1 MAEHTIATTIE
12 ELLGPDSPTN
22 WGKWGTDDEV
32 GSLNYLDAAQVLRGI
47 GAVRSGDVFT
57 LQIPIGDPDRPDPV
71 WPGRTPAVRTPVMDE
86 GYFARGDE
94 PEPTDGHHW
103 ADDKIEMFTQGSTQ
117 YDALAHYWY
126 GGKVWNGYT
135 ADTTIDSLS
144 RASVLPI
151 AERGVVGR
159 GVLIDVARARGKDVL
174 DSGEQISLDDLL
186 AAAEAQGTQIEPR
199 DVLIIRT
206 GWIGSYYRGSADEFY
221 RDWNEPGLVY
231 SRELVEWFQ
240 RMEIPNL
247 VTDTIANELSFYP
260 GGLQLPLHCALMRN
274 LGVTFTELC
283 KLDDLAAACAA
294 DRRWTFLYTAAP
306 LKICGASGAPVN
318 PVVIR

>member
-1 MAEHTIATTIE
+1 MSDPNVATTIE
-12 ELLGPDSPTN
+12 QLLGPNSPMN
-22 WGKWGTDDEV
+22 WGKWGPDDEV

-47 GAVRSGDVFT
+47 RAVSTGEVFT
-57 LQIPIGDPDRPDPV
+57 LQVPIGLPERPDPV
-71 WPGRTPAVRTPVMDE
+71 WPGREPAVRTQVMDE
-86 GYFARGDE
+86 GFFARGEE

-126 GGKVWNGYT
+126 GGKVWNGYS
-135 ADTTIDSLS
+135 ADTTVGELH
-144 RASVLPI
+144 RASVLSI

-159 GVLIDVARARGKDVL
+159 GVLIDMARARGKAVL
-174 DSGEQISLDDLL
+174 DGGEPITLDDLL
-186 AAAEAQGTQIEPR
+186 AAAEAQGTSIDAR
-199 DVLIIRT
+199 DILIIRT
-206 GWIGSYYRGSADEFY
+206 GWIGSYYRTDSDEFY

-231 SRELVEWFQ
+231 SRELVDWFQ

-283 KLDDLAAACAA
+283 RLDELADACAA
-294 DRRWTFLYTAAP
+294 EGRWSFLYTAAP
-306 LKICGASGAPVN
+306 LKISGASGAPVN